1 MLSMVIIVRKG
12 TEFSKEW
19 AAQLSS
25 SGFSE
30 VIILAQQQDIEGA
43 IRTESTYPEQDIP
56 KAIELCSSEWMFLL
70 YGHEQIG
77 GIPAAVAAG
86 LDTLLSGFAFGT
98 AHQVT
103 VNKTPVLRYQGDVEL
118 RLVRKSHLQKHTG
131 LLGEPLRVEGFTSL
145 DPDVPIFTSVELPL
159 AISYAEQIPAGERR
173 EAILAKLGQLKE
185 QYDEAL
191 RQAPTETSPV
201 ENEEVTSITQ

>member
-19 AAQLSS
+19 VAQLAS

-30 VIILAQQQDIEGA
+30 VIILAQQQDIDGA
-43 IRTESTYPEQDIP
+43 IRTESTYPEADIP
-56 KAIELCSSEWMFLL
+56 KAIELCTSEWMFLL

-77 GIPAAVAAG
+77 GVPSAVAAG
-86 LDTLLSGFAFGT
+86 LDTMLSGFAFGT

-103 VNKTPVLRYQGDVEL
+103 INKNPVLRYQGDVEL
-118 RLVRKSHLQKHTG
+118 RLVRKSTLQPHTG
-131 LLGEPLRVEGFTSL
+131 LLGEPLRVEGFTAL
-145 DPDVPIFTSVELPL
+145 DNDTPIFTSLELPL
-159 AISYAEQIPAGERR
+159 AQVYAEQIPAGQRR
-173 EAILAKLGQLKE
+173 EAIIAKLAQIKE

-191 RQAPTETSPV
+191 RQAPSEATPM
-201 ENEEVTSITQ
+201 ENEEVPSPA